1 MRTLLVTRNFP
12 PLRGG
17 MERLNARMFDALH
30 ARDGGSALVGPAGS
44 ARFAA
49 AGARVAELPAASLP
63 AIVIASALR
72 AVAMARETRP
82 DVVLAGSGLTTPA
95 AVAAASTVS
104 AHPAVYLHGLD
115 IVAPSRVYRA
125 LWWPCIR
132 RCRRVIVNSA
142 NTRRLAIEAGVEA
155 ERIRVVNPG
164 TTLPTADPSAR
175 TRFRALHGIADDVPV
190 LLSVGRLTTRKG
202 IAEFVQHALP
212 AIVAAHPGARLLIIG
227 DQAQDALHRGRGAG
241 FDRVRAAAE
250 ARGLVSS
257 VAWLGPCSEEELADA
272 YQAADVHVF
281 PVRDLPGDVEG
292 FGMVAIE
299 SAAHGL
305 PTVAF
310 DVGGVADAVVTG
322 RNGHLVRADDHSAF
336 ARAVLDVL
344 ADPDRDSRAVRARD
358 FAQRFSWE
366 RFGREVIDALE
377 SIA

>member
-17 MERLNARMFDALH
+17 MERLNARMFEALH
-30 ARDGGSALVGPAGS
+30 AHDGGSALVGPAGS
-44 ARFAA
+44 GAFVP
-49 AGARVAELPAASLP
+49 AGARVSEMPAGGLPATVLAS
-63 AIVIASALR
+63 VMQGVST
-72 AVAMARETRP
+72 ARTTRP
-82 DVVLAGSGLTTPA
+82 DVVLAGSGLTAPA
-95 AVAAASTVS
+95 AVAAARAVS
-104 AHPAVYLHGLD
+104 ALPAVYLHGLD
-115 IVAPSRVYRA
+115 IVAPSRVYRLA
-125 LWWPCIR
+125 WWPCIR
-132 RCRRVIVNSA
+132 QCRRVLVNSA
-142 NTRRLAIEAGVEA
+142 NTRRLAIEAGVDA
-155 ERIRVVNPG
+155 ERIRIVNPG
-164 TTLPTADPSAR
+164 TDLPTADPSAR
-175 TRFRALHGIADDVPV
+175 ARYRTLHGIADDTPV

-202 IAEFVQHALP
+202 IAEFVEHALP
-212 AIVAAHPGARLLIIG
+212 AIVAAHPNARLLIIG

-241 FDRVRAAAE
+241 IERVRAAAE
-250 ARGLVSS
+250 ARGLVSN

-281 PVRDLPGDVEG
+281 PVRDMPGDVEG

-322 RNGHLVRADDHSAF
+322 RNGHLVHADDHAAF
-336 ARAVLDVL
+336 SRAVLDVL
-344 ADPDRDSRAVRARD
+344 AAPDRAAQSARARE

-366 RFGREVIDALE
+366 RFGREAIEALE